1 MIRQKFKVWVEDNIE
16 SLKNEGIST
25 EFVMANVENI
35 ELLAKPFIRIIQE
48 SEHCMGQVIVYKSR
62 EMDFEVIH
70 KNTEE
75 LMLWKYFENID
86 DDIDFNAALNDYL
99 NTLKKVLN
107 LNKGVILVMGEEL
120 FDELF

>member
-25 EFVMANVENI
+25 EFDMANVENI

-48 SEHCMGQVIVYKSR
+48 SEYCMGQVIVYKSR

-75 LMLWKYFENID
+75 MMLWKYFENID
-86 DDIDFNAALNDYL
+86 DDIDFNAALNDYF
-99 NTLKKVLN
+99 NTLKKGI
-107 LNKGVILVMGEEL
+107 KFE
-120 FDELF
+120 